1 VQHQPSGYNDT
12 PSVDALLNHLGKQT
26 GVQLEAE
33 EKEIAWYDGDRTSA
47 DYADS
52 PANITE

>member
-1 VQHQPSGYNDT
+1 VQHQPSEYIDT

-33 EKEIAWYDGDRTSA
+33 EEIAWYDGDRTSA

-52 PANITE
+52 PASITE